1 MRFEDLK
8 QEWTQYVVLGC
19 IIVVA
24 FFGTSFS
31 YRLLSLTIAWCCAIT
46 IIVYKKKKKRMLR
59 SLRENGW
66 PEVLRSLQRKER
78 IKKKWLFMI

>member
-46 IIVYKKKKKRMLR
+46 IIVYKKKKKKKNVEVIK
-59 SLRENGW
+59 REWLTGSVAF
-66 PEVLRSLQRKER
+66 PT
-78 IKKKWLFMI
+78 KKRAN